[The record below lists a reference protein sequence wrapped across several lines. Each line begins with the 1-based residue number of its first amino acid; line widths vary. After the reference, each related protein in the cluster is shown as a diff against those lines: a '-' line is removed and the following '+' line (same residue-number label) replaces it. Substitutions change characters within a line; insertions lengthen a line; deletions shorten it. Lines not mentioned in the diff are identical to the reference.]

1 MITSSTKKITII
13 LAICVFVVMSAL
25 YGFFWMIRS
34 NMTKTID
41 FQNKIEEQRV
51 AEETAREFKASIE
64 EIGPEIQR
72 LTARIVE
79 VEGYVEFIEMI
90 ESQARSLGISIE
102 VVSAA
107 EGKHS
112 SPEQFSI
119 LKLNLRT
126 QGSWK
131 ETYTFLG
138 MIETLPYKVTL
149 NTFTINSQPD
159 FRTTST
165 TPVTSGSVWTG
176 SYNLDVVQ
184 FK

>member
-1 MITSSTKKITII
+1 MIKSTTKKITII
-13 LAICVFVVMSAL
+13 LAICMLVAIILL

-34 NMTKTID
+34 NMTKTVD
-41 FQNKIEEQRV
+41 YQNKIEEQLV
-51 AEETAREFKASIE
+51 AEATAKEFKASIE

-79 VEGYVEFIEMI
+79 AEGYVEFIEMI
-90 ESQARSLGISIE
+90 ESEARRLGISIE
-102 VVSAA
+102 VVSAT
-107 EGKHS
+107 EGKHP
-112 SPEQFSI
+112 SPEQFGV
-119 LKLNLRT
+119 LKLDLRT

-138 MIETLPYKVTL
+138 LIETLPYKLTL
-149 NTFTINSQPD
+149 NSFTINSQPD

-165 TPVTSGSVWTG
+165 TPVTSGSVWYGTY
-176 SYNLDVVQ
+176 SLDVVR